1 MNWSIIRDGGLESS
15 FVLTGSGA
23 PVSACS
29 VSPGGHFRLLQPL
42 QLIVIQS
49 AGSAEQILANP
60 AVPDEEV
67 TVPICYPA
75 SLPQVPYLCCV
86 Y

>member
-1 MNWSIIRDGGLESS
+1 MLLLVR
-15 FVLTGSGA
+15 VLC
-23 PVSACS
+23 VRM
-29 VSPGGHFRLLQPL
+29 SPGGHFRLLQPL

-75 SLPQVPYLCCV
+75 SLPQVPFLSCV